1 MARTALSRRQA
12 YDNIAIGS
20 AISSQER
27 VLPDAS
33 GVAAG
38 VTAPAK
44 DQTTFAHSERLY
56 GASPGI
62 ENMTVGVDP
71 TNERPGGA

>member
-1 MARTALSRRQA
+1 
-12 YDNIAIGS
+12 
-20 AISSQER
+20 
-27 VLPDAS
+27 
-33 GVAAG
+33 